1 MLQSK
6 KIVPVI
12 AVVTL
17 LACLFT
23 TVFMLCPQVLHIT
36 PSYSQPDYEALFDP
50 LSVMTVD
57 ITVDEEE
64 WAEMLENAI
73 NEEYISCDIS
83 INGQDFSSV
92 GIRPKGNTSLS
103 TVYSSDSDRYSFKLE
118 FDHYIDGQTC
128 LGLDKFVLNNI
139 QSDSTYMK
147 EYLSYDLMSQ
157 MGVPTPLYCFAQINV
172 NGQPWGLYLAVESL
186 EESFAQRNFGSDY
199 GLLYKPDSMEMGG
212 GGQEGERPAMGEMPD
227 RSQMPGKEEMPN
239 MDEMPQMGEP
249 PQGLEEELENGR
261 QKGMGG
267 MGGMGRDSSA
277 SLQYI
282 DDDSDSYDTIFDSAV
297 FDITES
303 DKTRLISSLKKLS
316 EGEDLEEVVD
326 VEEVLRYFACNVALV
341 NLDSYLS
348 SMQHNYYLYEK
359 DGQLSMLP
367 WDYNLSF
374 AGFQVGGGESAVNY
388 PIDTAVTGAT
398 LEERPILG
406 KLLEQEEYLQLYH
419 EYLQQIVE
427 KFWSPQVISQKIQL
441 LNELIRSYVAED
453 PTAFYTLEEY
463 DAGVAMLENYITLR
477 AESIQGQLDGTI
489 PSTEEGQQAQQ
500 DSLVDAS
507 TIDLSVMGQQGGGAG
522 GRGRMGQNSTAE
534 NALPTAPT
542 EGGGLAEEQAPEEG
556 AAPSEGTM
564 PEEGATEGGNAPGGM
579 GRPEDIAPEM
589 PENQQ
594 EQQGQMQEET
604 NSDPETMP
612 EEPSGFDKARVPGF
626 SQENS
631 GESQSQNREN
641 LIWLGSSLL
650 FLLLALVF
658 VFRYRRK
665 KVS

>member
-23 TVFMLCPQVLHIT
+23 MVFMLCPQVLHIT

-199 GLLYKPDSMEMGG
+199 GLLYKPDSMDMGG
-212 GGQEGERPAMGEMPD
+212 GAQEGERPAMDEMPD
-227 RSQMPGKEEMPN
+227 RSQMPGKKEMPN
-239 MDEMPQMGEP
+239 MDELPQMGEP

-282 DDDSDSYDTIFDSAV
+282 DDDPDSYDTIFDSAV

-303 DKTRLISSLKKLS
+303 DKNRLISSLKKLS

-374 AGFQVGGGESAVNY
+374 AGFQVGSSESAVNY

-427 KFWSPQVISQKIQL
+427 EFWSPQVISQKIQL
-441 LNELIRSYVAED
+441 LNELIRPYVAED

-463 DAGVAMLENYITLR
+463 DAGVEMLENYITLR

-489 PSTEEGQQAQQ
+489 PSTEEDQQAQP
-500 DSLVDAS
+500 DSLIDAS

-522 GRGRMGQNSTAE
+522 GRGQMEKNSTAE
-534 NALPTAPT
+534 NTPPISPT
-542 EGGGLAEEQAPEEG
+542 EEGALAEEQAPEEG
-556 AAPSEGTM
+556 AHQHPGTM
-564 PEEGATEGGNAPGGM
+564 PEEGAPGGENAPGGM
-579 GRPEDIAPEM
+579 GRPEGTAPEM
-589 PENQQ
+589 PGSQQ

-604 NSDPETMP
+604 NSYRETMP
-612 EEPSGFDKARVPGF
+612 EEPSGFDKNRVPGF
-626 SQENS
+626 SQENG
-631 GESQSQNREN
+631 GESQNREN

-650 FLLLALVF
+650 LLLLALVF
-658 VFRYRRK
+658 VLRYRRK

>member
-6 KIVPVI
+6 KIVPAI

-17 LACLFT
+17 LACVFT
-23 TVFMLCPQVLHIT
+23 MVFMLCPQVLHIT

-57 ITVDEEE
+57 ITADEEE
-64 WAEMLENAI
+64 WTEMLEDAI

-199 GLLYKPDSMEMGG
+199 GLLYKPDSMDMGG
-212 GGQEGERPAMGEMPD
+212 GAQEGERPAMDEMPD
-227 RSQMPGKEEMPN
+227 RSQMPDMKEMPN

-282 DDDSDSYDTIFDSAV
+282 DDDPDSYDTIFDSAV

-303 DKTRLISSLKKLS
+303 DKNRLISSLKKLS

-374 AGFQVGGGESAVNY
+374 AGFQVGSGESAVNY
-388 PIDTAVTGAT
+388 PIDTAVTGTT

-427 KFWSPQVISQKIQL
+427 EFWSPQVIGQKIQL

-453 PTAFYTLEEY
+453 PTAFFTLEEY

-489 PSTEEGQQAQQ
+489 PSTEEGQQAQP

-522 GRGRMGQNSTAE
+522 GRGQMGQHSTDE
-534 NALPTAPT
+534 NAPSTAPT
-542 EGGGLAEEQAPEEG
+542 EEGALAEEQAPEEG

-564 PEEGATEGGNAPGGM
+564 PEEGAPEGGNAPDSM

-626 SQENS
+626 SQENG
-631 GESQSQNREN
+631 GESQNREN

-650 FLLLALVF
+650 LLLLALVF
-658 VFRYRRK
+658 VLRYRRK